1 VSEWLDLMLQE
12 IARKQHEEREAQQEM
27 QRRTM
32 TDKDVEQKPAPED
45 AQSK

>member
-12 IARKQHEEREAQQEM
+12 IARKQHEEHEAQQEM
-27 QRRTM
+27 QRREM
-32 TDKDVEQKPAPED
+32 TDKNVEQKPAPRD